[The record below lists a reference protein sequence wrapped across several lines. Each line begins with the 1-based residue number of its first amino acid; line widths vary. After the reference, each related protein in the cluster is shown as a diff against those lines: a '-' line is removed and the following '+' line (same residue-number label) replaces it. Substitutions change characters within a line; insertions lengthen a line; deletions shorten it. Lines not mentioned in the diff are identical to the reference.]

1 VTIGTYNAVIFDMDG
16 VLADSEPVYVAAI
29 DAVLASQGKK
39 MDRALHEKITGHG
52 VHATWETLIEA
63 MSLPGNV
70 ADYLDAYDRELQT
83 RLAKLRDALPGVQD
97 LIAALKRR
105 RIPIA
110 VASSSWLA
118 WVDALLTGIGL
129 RDAFDAVASA
139 TEVENPKPAPDLYLL
154 AASRI
159 GMAPERCVA
168 VEDTPTGLTAAR
180 AAGMLA
186 IQVRSASTAFP
197 PLPEA
202 DIVLASLEDFDLNLL
217 M

>member
-1 VTIGTYNAVIFDMDG
+1 MDG

-29 DAVLASQGKK
+29 DAVLASRGKK

-63 MSLPGNV
+63 MYLPGGV
-70 ADYLDAYDRELQT
+70 TDYLDAYDRELRV
-83 RLAKLRDALPGVQD
+83 RLAQVHNALPGVKH
-97 LIAALKRR
+97 LIAALRERR
-105 RIPIA
+105 VPIA

-118 WVDALLTGIGL
+118 WVDALLAGIGL

-154 AASRI
+154 AALRI
-159 GMAPERCVA
+159 GVPPTQCIAI
-168 VEDTPTGLTAAR
+168 EDTPTGLTAAR

-186 IQVRSASTAFP
+186 VQVRSASTAFP

-202 DIVLASLEDFDLNLL
+202 DLVLASLENFDLALL
-217 M
+217 DV

>member
-1 VTIGTYNAVIFDMDG
+1 MDG

-29 DAVLASQGKK
+29 DAVLASHGKK

-63 MSLPGNV
+63 MYLPGSV
-70 ADYLDAYDRELQT
+70 ADYLDAYDRELRV
-83 RLAKLRDALPGVQD
+83 RLAAVRNALPGVKT
-97 LIAALKRR
+97 LIGSLKERGV
-105 RIPIA
+105 PIA

-159 GMAPERCVA
+159 GVA
-168 VEDTPTGLTAAR
+168 SEQCIAIEDTPTGLNAAR

-186 IQVRSASTAFP
+186 IQVRSASTAFR

-202 DIVLASLEDFDLNLL
+202 DIVLDSLEDFDLGLL
-217 M
+217 DVGGAL